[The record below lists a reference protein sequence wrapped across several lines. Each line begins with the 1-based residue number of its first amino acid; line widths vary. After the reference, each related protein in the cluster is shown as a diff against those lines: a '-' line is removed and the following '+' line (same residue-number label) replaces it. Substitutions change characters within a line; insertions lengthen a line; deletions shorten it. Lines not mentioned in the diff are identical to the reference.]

1 VHLDVAASSFPIW
14 MLIKFD
20 AGMPSLP
27 LGTFGGGFGWG
38 KNIFRVYSNN
48 KNLSFPFCSHLEA
61 GWGGCEWVHLD
72 DLVLFGKTLLGTKPK
87 EGLLMYFTLPLV
99 FRQSPTD
106 FDQTQPIPTDSAG
119 QSVG

>member
-1 VHLDVAASSFPIW
+1 

-48 KNLSFPFCSHLEA
+48 KNLSFPFCSHLGV

-72 DLVLFGKTLLGTKPK
+72 DLVLFGKTLLDFVQAALWASLCSNLLL
-87 EGLLMYFTLPLV
+87 GLSGSV
-99 FRQSPTD
+99 FHSQNN
-106 FDQTQPIPTDSAG
+106 
-119 QSVG
+119 VY